1 MSISAKVDRYRKDR
15 AKSDPLPTGSAPF
28 TSSLFFK
35 KPQTTRKPKAKQW
48 DHILSLN
55 SSFQMV
61 SPLKTASRGK
71 PMISLGTAR
80 PTPQYYPW
88 KAMSLECINTAT
100 QEFGKH
106 HKLTSMRCSSG
117 EAGYDLAVAMN
128 YGYSAGSPQALR
140 FVTEH
145 VEMIHDP
152 QYDDWECCLTC
163 GTTSALEI
171 ALRIMCNIGDT
182 VLTEKYTYSEAIAA
196 IGGQGLRTQGVEMDE
211 LGLLP
216 DDLDKKLQDWDL
228 SDGRGPKPSVLYMI
242 PTGQNPTGT
251 TQPLGRRMEIYQIA
265 VKHGLLILEDDPY
278 YFLQM
283 RQAPPRTVGDGDKHE
298 DRDAYVE
305 GLPRSYLSLDTDGR
319 VLRMDTA
326 SKILAPG
333 LRCGWVTGCS
343 QIIEKFIAF
352 SEVGVLSP
360 SGPSQVMVFKLLDE
374 TWGHLGVI
382 DWLQSLSRGYLCR
395 REILLQACRDHLP
408 VGVCSWSVPDA
419 GMFVWMRMEVSK
431 HPSYDE
437 RSCDLENTC
446 REIEDG
452 IYSKSQEN
460 GVLVSKGSWFL
471 QGGPLDEVSFRLTFA
486 AAPEA
491 ELVQAV
497 IGFADAVCSEYNL
510 DTHRE

>member
-1 MSISAKVDRYRKDR
+1 MSISAKVDRYHKNR

-28 TSSLFFK
+28 TSSSFSK
-35 KPQTTRKPKAKQW
+35 KPQTTRKPKAKQC
-48 DHILSLN
+48 DQILTLN
-55 SSFQMV
+55 SSFQTV

-100 QEFGKH
+100 QEFGGH
-106 HKLTSMRCSSG
+106 QKLTSMRCSSG

-152 QYDDWECCLTC
+152 QYDDW
-163 GTTSALEI
+163 
-171 ALRIMCNIGDT
+171 
-182 VLTEKYTYSEAIAA
+182 
-196 IGGQGLRTQGVEMDE
+196 
-211 LGLLP
+211 
-216 DDLDKKLQDWDL
+216 DD
-228 SDGRGPKPSVLYMI
+228 GCGPKPSVLYMI

-251 TQPLGRRMEIYQIA
+251 TQSLERRMEIYRIV
-265 VKHGLLILEDDPY
+265 VKHDLFILEDDPY

-283 RQAPPRTVGDGDKHE
+283 GQAPPKAAGDRDKHQ
-298 DRDAYVE
+298 DRDAYI
-305 GLPRSYLSLDTDGR
+305 GSLPRSYLSLDTDGR

-326 SKILAPG
+326 SKILPPG
-333 LRCGWVTGCS
+333 LRCVWVTGCS

-374 TWGHLGVI
+374 RWGRLGFI

-419 GMFVWMRMEVSK
+419 GMFVWMRMDVSQ
-431 HPSYDE
+431 HPSYND
-437 RSCDLENTC
+437 RSSDPENTC

-471 QGGPLDEVSFRLTFA
+471 QGGALDEVSSRLTFA
-486 AAPEA
+486 AAPET

-497 IGFADAVCSEYNL
+497 KWFAAAARSEYSL
-510 DTHRE
+510 VTLRKSIWQ